1 MAPVVLLRAAVA
13 LAGRFP
19 ALAGV
24 DLSLEQGEV
33 AVVVGAN
40 GAGKTSLLRACAGL
54 LPVTA
59 GEAHVLGVD
68 LTADHTAV
76 RRYVGLLG
84 HAAPLYDDLTAAEN
98 VRFAVRALGLPVER
112 ADDALARVGL
122 TGRLRTTPTGRL
134 SAGQRRR
141 VALAALLARRP
152 ALWLLDEP
160 HAGLDAP
167 SRQLLGQLIGE
178 AVADGASVL
187 LSSHEPQ
194 LSVPLADRVVTMGGG
209 RVTGEEKGGRRA
221 GLTAVPTGERVTG
234 SAGPGSAGPGSR
246 EPRMLHDAV
255 LVAGKDLRIEAR
267 SRVGVWQIVPFAVLV
282 LVLLAFAIGP
292 DQTSLQHAAPGI
304 FWVALLFSTVLA
316 IQRSVAVES
325 GEGTRDGLR
334 LSGIDPAGVFLGKAA
349 AVGLQLLAL
358 QLVLWAGVTFLFDV
372 RVHTIWLAVVACLL
386 ATVGLACAG
395 VLYGALSAGLR
406 VRDTLLPLLVL
417 PVLAPVLL
425 AGSKIWQAALSGN
438 VSSGEQWLKILVP
451 FAVIYFVIGI
461 VLYGPLQETA

>member
-1 MAPVVLLRAAVA
+1 MAPVVHFRAAVA

-24 DLSLEQGEV
+24 DLSLDQGEV
-33 AVVVGAN
+33 VVVVGAN

-54 LPVTA
+54 LPVTSGSA
-59 GEAHVLGVD
+59 TVLGVD
-68 LTADHTAV
+68 LTTDHTSV

-84 HAAPLYDDLTAAEN
+84 HAAPLYDELSAAEN
-98 VRFAVRALGLPVER
+98 VQFAVRALGLPVQSADAALER
-112 ADDALARVGL
+112 LGL
-122 TGRLRTTPTGRL
+122 TGRLRTTPAGRL

-141 VALAALLARRP
+141 VALAALVARRP

-160 HAGLDAP
+160 HAGLDAT
-167 SRQLLGQLIGE
+167 SRALLGQLIAD

-187 LSSHEPQ
+187 LSSHEPE
-194 LSVPLADRVVTMGGG
+194 LSVPLADRVV
-209 RVTGEEKGGRRA
+209 VHGRRA
-221 GLTAVPTGERVTG
+221 RHRRRAGRTARDADRGAGIAVRRVRARRRGHPCGMTPCWSPG
-234 SAGPGSAGPGSR
+234 RTCALRRGPGSPCGRSSPSPSSCSSCWPLPSGPNQSS
-246 EPRMLHDAV
+246 
-255 LVAGKDLRIEAR
+255 LR
-267 SRVGVWQIVPFAVLV
+267 
-282 LVLLAFAIGP
+282 
-292 DQTSLQHAAPGI
+292 HAAPGI

-334 LSGIDPAGVFLGKAA
+334 LSGIDPAGIFLGKAA
-349 AVGLQLLAL
+349 AVGLQLLLL
-358 QLVLWAGVTFLFDV
+358 QVVLWAGITFLFDV
-372 RVHTIWLAVVACLL
+372 RVHVVWLAVTASLL

-425 AGSKIWQAALSGN
+425 AGSKAWQAALDGNAASGT
-438 VSSGEQWLKILVP
+438 QWLKILVP
-451 FAVIYFVIGI
+451 FAVIYLVVGV
-461 VLYGPLQETA
+461 VLYGPLQEAA